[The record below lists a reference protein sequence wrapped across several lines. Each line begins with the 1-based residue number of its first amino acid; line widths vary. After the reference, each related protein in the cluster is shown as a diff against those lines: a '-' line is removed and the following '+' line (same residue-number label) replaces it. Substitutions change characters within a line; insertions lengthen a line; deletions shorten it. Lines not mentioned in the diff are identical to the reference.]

1 MRKLCLTLLLATTFV
16 SQTAFAQTDW
26 VRVASSQSS
35 GGVWEGKP
43 SSLEYSKTK
52 AGVPIIVVVGRKSNT
67 KNQEVSL
74 HKWYV
79 KVDDCRI
86 KKGTVVTLK
95 VTGEFEFE
103 NDFAFG
109 GDTVATSLAEFV
121 CGVSTPVAPAVPIPA
136 AATAAATVKVGKF
149 IKKTSGVLTKLEN
162 GDIACYLSLK
172 GDDGKSFEE
181 MGDFSI
187 CEKQTS
193 LVGKRVA
200 LSYELGTVVSDECG
214 GDENCKKT
222 KTVAL
227 VTGVKAMGK

>member
-1 MRKLCLTLLLATTFV
+1 VEHL
-16 SQTAFAQTDW
+16 
-26 VRVASSQSS
+26 VAADAHSVAVAGDDPHGEIRPRGLDARGD
-35 GGVWEGKP
+35 GGR
-43 SSLEYSKTK
+43 
-52 AGVPIIVVVGRKSNT
+52 AA
-67 KNQEVSL
+67 
-74 HKWYV
+74 
-79 KVDDCRI
+79 VD
-86 KKGTVVTLK
+86 
-95 VTGEFEFE
+95 
-103 NDFAFG
+103 
-109 GDTVATSLAEFV
+109 
-121 CGVSTPVAPAVPIPA
+121 VAPAVPIPA
-136 AATAAATVKVGKF
+136 AATAATTVKVGKF
-149 IKKTSGVLTKLEN
+149 IKKTSGVLTKLEG

-227 VTGVKAMGK
+227 VTAVKAMGK